1 MYRTGALA
9 LFTVAALS
17 AAAPST
23 AQAASFL
30 TVGANGLCGE
40 AGCFA
45 GERRTFT
52 HTFSAAERG
61 GATIDISSLSLFRGL
76 VGDMD
81 HNALK
86 ITFELADGA
95 VLSWGQFTLAM
106 LAGEF
111 VTLGGEAINWNTALG
126 DLKVR
131 FDLIVRGEGG
141 GVGGGFG
148 GGRFGGGGFGG
159 GGRGGAVAG
168 DDAAGPSPFTDIVV
182 SQPLIGPS
190 VQEVATP
197 VVALPEPGTW
207 ALMILGFGGAGAMLR
222 RRRAYHLRYS

>member
-1 MYRTGALA
+1 MYRNGALA

-17 AAAPST
+17 AAAPSA
-23 AQAASFL
+23 AQAATFL
-30 TVGANGLCGE
+30 TVGANSLCEE

-61 GATIDISSLSLFRGL
+61 GGTIDISSLSLFRGL
-76 VGDMD
+76 VGEMD

-111 VTLGGEAINWNTALG
+111 VTLGGEAVSWNTALG

-131 FDLIVRGEGG
+131 FDLIVRGAGG

-148 GGRFGGGGFGG
+148 GGGGG

-168 DDAAGPSPFTDIVV
+168 GDTAGPSPSTDLVV
-182 SQPLIGPS
+182 TQPLTGPS
-190 VQEVATP
+190 VQEVVNP

-207 ALMILGFGGAGAMLR
+207 ALMILGFGGAGVMLR